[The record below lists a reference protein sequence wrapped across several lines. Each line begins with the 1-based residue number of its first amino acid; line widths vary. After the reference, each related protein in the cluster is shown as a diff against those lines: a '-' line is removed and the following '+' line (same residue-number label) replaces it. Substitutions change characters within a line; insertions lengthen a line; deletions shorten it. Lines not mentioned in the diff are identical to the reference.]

1 VQRDL
6 SHSARA
12 SLHSDWPRRVA
23 AAIAATLVALG
34 LLVPAAAPAS
44 QSSSQ
49 SSSGDPS
56 NLLTGA
62 EATFSGTTGGW
73 VPLNNSSLS
82 WAQTPSTLSTGSL
95 DMSATSTAWVY
106 GASPKVAAI
115 PGVRYTAQASLMTP
129 SSASVAVALAFYD
142 SSGKQINAVAGKSAT
157 PAASTWTTLP
167 QAAAVAPSGTRTV
180 ALIVAA
186 WTASVGQHFYIESPV
201 LANPPPNLL
210 TGAADSFSDTSGA
223 RVPLTTSSLSWV

>member
-1 VQRDL
+1 
-6 SHSARA
+6 
-12 SLHSDWPRRVA
+12 
-23 AAIAATLVALG
+23 
-34 LLVPAAAPAS
+34 
-44 QSSSQ
+44 
-49 SSSGDPS
+49 
-56 NLLTGA
+56 
-62 EATFSGTTGGW
+62 W
-73 VPLNNSSLS
+73 V
-82 WAQTPSTLSTGSL
+82 QTPSTLSTGSL

-167 QAAAVAPSGTRTV
+167 QAAAVAPSGTTTV

-201 LANPPPNLL
+201 LASPPATLNTDPTASNS
-210 TGAADSFSDTSGA
+210 DSSPAPSS
-223 RVPLTTSSLSWV
+223 LTTSTLSLVSTPSTPLNPASTFQPIPRSR